1 METNFDKCTRVP
13 WFSTSFGKLYMMDT
27 IDMCVHM
34 CSIIPCLDID
44 IRTAAAEWREL
55 VDYS

>member
-1 METNFDKCTRVP
+1 MGRNFDKYTIVP
-13 WFSTSFGKLYMMDT
+13 WFSTSFGELCMTDT
-27 IDMCVHM
+27 IDMCVRM

-44 IRTAAAEWREL
+44 IRTAAAKWREL